1 MYQKLRLLVKNMGIR
16 SLELKFSRVLI
27 VILLIYLIIELKKDD
42 NIIFEDS
49 NGRVSSIDFRNK
61 YESGVLIYKIIQ
73 KGDVLVLYTGTKD
86 GPIRIFNTN
95 EPFSITLR
103 NESSSN
109 FWMLTTKK
117 K

>member
-1 MYQKLRLLVKNMGIR
+1 MYQKLRLLVKNMGIS

-49 NGRVSSIDFRNK
+49 NGRVSYIDFRNTS
-61 YESGVLIYKIIQ
+61 ESGVLIYKIVQ
-73 KGDVLVLYTGTKD
+73 KGDVLILYTGTKD
-86 GPIRIFNTN
+86 DEIRIFNTK
-95 EPFSITLR
+95 EPFSISLI

-109 FWMLTTKK
+109 LRMFTTKK